1 MILYFFVFGMLYFF
15 LFIVWIW
22 ECFILYCFNVIK
34 KKKNKEGYFIVEIFC
49 KYLIILLCYILFGRW
64 LVMFDVDF
72 GKEWW
77 ILFFIFWMDLNMN
90 GLKYGIYIFL
100 MKLDFFGSFNL
111 VLYWGENKI
120 KNDFMMFFVLVFS
133 IYIYRGIKFYYNF

>member
-1 MILYFFVFGMLYFF
+1 M
-15 LFIVWIW
+15 
-22 ECFILYCFNVIK
+22 YCFNVIK
-34 KKKNKEGYFIVEIFC
+34 KKKNKEGYFIVEIFY

-72 GKEWW
+72 RKEWW

-111 VLYWGENKI
+111 VLYWEENKI

-133 IYIYRGIKFYYNF
+133 IYIEELSFIIIFSWDINVIFI

>member
-1 MILYFFVFGMLYFF
+1 M
-15 LFIVWIW
+15 
-22 ECFILYCFNVIK
+22 YCFNVIK
-34 KKKNKEGYFIVEIFC
+34 KIKNKEGYFIVEIFY

-133 IYIYRGIKFYYNF
+133 IYIEELSFIIIFSWDINVIFV

>member
-1 MILYFFVFGMLYFF
+1 M
-15 LFIVWIW
+15 
-22 ECFILYCFNVIK
+22 YCFNVIK
-34 KKKNKEGYFIVEIFC
+34 KKIKEGYFIVEIFYE
-49 KYLIILLCYILFGRW
+49 YLIILLCYILFGRW

-133 IYIYRGIKFYYNF
+133 IYIEELSFIIIFNWDINVIFV

>member
-34 KKKNKEGYFIVEIFC
+34 KKNKEGYFIVEIFY

-133 IYIYRGIKFYYNF
+133 IYI

>member
-1 MILYFFVFGMLYFF
+1 M
-15 LFIVWIW
+15 
-22 ECFILYCFNVIK
+22 YCFNVI
-34 KKKNKEGYFIVEIFC
+34 KKNKEGYFIVEKC
-49 KYLIILLCYILFGRW
+49 KKKNIIILLWYILLGRW

-77 ILFFIFWMDLNMN
+77 ILFFIFCIDLNMN

-120 KNDFMMFFVLVFS
+120 KNDFVLVFS
-133 IYIYRGIKFYYNF
+133 IFLED

>member
-1 MILYFFVFGMLYFF
+1 M
-15 LFIVWIW
+15 
-22 ECFILYCFNVIK
+22 YCFNVI
-34 KKKNKEGYFIVEIFC
+34 KKKNKEGYFIVEIFY

-133 IYIYRGIKFYYNF
+133 IYIEELSFIIIFSWDINVIFV

>member
-1 MILYFFVFGMLYFF
+1 
-15 LFIVWIW
+15 
-22 ECFILYCFNVIK
+22 
-34 KKKNKEGYFIVEIFC
+34 
-49 KYLIILLCYILFGRW
+49 
-64 LVMFDVDF
+64 
-72 GKEWW
+72 
-77 ILFFIFWMDLNMN
+77 MN

-133 IYIYRGIKFYYNF
+133 IYIEELSFIIIFSWDINVIFV

>member
-1 MILYFFVFGMLYFF
+1 ML
-15 LFIVWIW
+15 L
-22 ECFILYCFNVIK
+22 K
-34 KKKNKEGYFIVEIFC
+34 KKIKEGYFIVEIFY

-133 IYIYRGIKFYYNF
+133 IYIEELSFIIIFSWDINVIFV

>member
-1 MILYFFVFGMLYFF
+1 ML
-15 LFIVWIW
+15 L
-22 ECFILYCFNVIK
+22 K
-34 KKKNKEGYFIVEIFC
+34 KINKEGYFIVEIFY

-133 IYIYRGIKFYYNF
+133 IYIEELSFIIIFSWDINVIFI

>member
-1 MILYFFVFGMLYFF
+1 ML
-15 LFIVWIW
+15 L
-22 ECFILYCFNVIK
+22 
-34 KKKNKEGYFIVEIFC
+34 KKKNKEGYFIVEIFY

-133 IYIYRGIKFYYNF
+133 IYIEELSFIIIFSWDINVIFV

>member
-1 MILYFFVFGMLYFF
+1 MLKFFY
-15 LFIVWIW
+15 
-22 ECFILYCFNVIK
+22 
-34 KKKNKEGYFIVEIFC
+34 

-133 IYIYRGIKFYYNF
+133 IYIEELSFIIIFSWDINVIFI

>member
-34 KKKNKEGYFIVEIFC
+34 KKNKEGYFIVEIFY

-120 KNDFMMFFVLVFS
+120 KKWFYDVFCFS
-133 IYIYRGIKFYYNF
+133 F

>member
-1 MILYFFVFGMLYFF
+1 ML
-15 LFIVWIW
+15 L
-22 ECFILYCFNVIK
+22 K
-34 KKKNKEGYFIVEIFC
+34 KIKNKEGYFIVEIFY

-133 IYIYRGIKFYYNF
+133 IYIEELSFIIIFSWDINVIFV

>member
-34 KKKNKEGYFIVEIFC
+34 KKNKEGYFIVEIFN

-133 IYIYRGIKFYYNF
+133 IYI

>member
-34 KKKNKEGYFIVEIFC
+34 KKNKEGYFIVEIFY

-90 GLKYGIYIFL
+90 GLKYSIYIFL

-133 IYIYRGIKFYYNF
+133 IYI

>member
-1 MILYFFVFGMLYFF
+1 ML
-15 LFIVWIW
+15 L
-22 ECFILYCFNVIK
+22 K
-34 KKKNKEGYFIVEIFC
+34 KINKEGYFIVEIFY

-133 IYIYRGIKFYYNF
+133 IYIEELSFIIIFSWDINVIFV

>member
-34 KKKNKEGYFIVEIFC
+34 KIKNKEGYFIVEIFY

-133 IYIYRGIKFYYNF
+133 IYI